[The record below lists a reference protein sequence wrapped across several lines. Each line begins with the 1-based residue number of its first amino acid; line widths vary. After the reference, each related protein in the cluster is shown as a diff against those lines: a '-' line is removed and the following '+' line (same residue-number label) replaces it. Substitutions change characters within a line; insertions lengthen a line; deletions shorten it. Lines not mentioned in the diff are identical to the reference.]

1 MNATAYAEFRAAEGA
16 RLNEIAADAE
26 RSPNGVGQAGPSC
39 GDWTLEALI
48 AHCATVW
55 TFVAQQH
62 LSRSARSTQP
72 PSPSLPVPCR
82 SGMHAD
88 AFSAL
93 TDLMTERAP
102 DAEAWTWDPDQQ
114 SMSFWWRRMAHE
126 ATMHRWDAEAALGIT
141 PAPIAPELAV
151 DGVDELFD
159 VYARPATAGRF
170 RRQRRDPAPPRHRR
184 GRRMGHHP
192 HSRRD
197 AGGTCAREVR
207 RRCPRP
213 AQDLL
218 LFVWGRIG
226 PERLE
231 TFGRTDLLD
240 EWQRDVRF

>member
-26 RSPNGVGQAGPSC
+26 RSPDMWARPVPSC
-39 GDWTLEALI
+39 GDWTLQALI
-48 AHCATVW
+48 EHCATVW
-55 TFVAQQH
+55 TFV
-62 LSRSARSTQP
+62 RSSITAGGRADLAAIARP
-72 PSPSLPVPCR
+72 PGSVSQW
-82 SGMHAD
+82 HAD
-88 AFSAL
+88 AFDAL
-93 TDLMTERAP
+93 TSLMTERP
-102 DAEAWTWDPDQQ
+102 PSAEAWTWDPEEQ

-126 ATMHRWDAEAALGIT
+126 CTMHRWDAEAALGIT
-141 PAPIAPELAV
+141 PAPITPELAV

-159 VYARPATAGRF
+159 VYVRLRRPDGFAGDGETVHLHATDAHGEWVITRTPDGMQVERAHAKSDVAARG
-170 RRQRRDPAPPRHRR
+170 
-184 GRRMGHHP
+184 
-192 HSRRD
+192 
-197 AGGTCAREVR
+197 
-207 RRCPRP
+207 P

>member
-1 MNATAYAEFRAAEGA
+1 MNATGYAELRAAEGA

-26 RSPNGVGQAGPSC
+26 RSPDMWARRVPSC

-55 TFVAQQH
+55 TFVRSSITAGARVDPATIARPSGS
-62 LSRSARSTQP
+62 LSQW
-72 PSPSLPVPCR
+72 
-82 SGMHAD
+82 HAD

-102 DAEAWTWDPDQQ
+102 DAEAWTWDPQQQ

-126 ATMHRWDAEAALGIT
+126 ATMHRWDAESALGIT
-141 PAPIAPELAV
+141 PAAIAPEFAV
-151 DGVDELFD
+151 DGVDEIFD
-159 VYARPATAGRF
+159 VYVRLRRPDGFAGSGETVHLHATDADGDWVITRTPVGMAVE
-170 RRQRRDPAPPRHRR
+170 RTHAKTDVAVR
-184 GRRMGHHP
+184 G
-192 HSRRD
+192 
-197 AGGTCAREVR
+197 
-207 RRCPRP
+207 P

-218 LFVWGRIG
+218 LFVWGRID

-231 TFGRTDLLD
+231 AFGRTDLLE

>member
-26 RSPNGVGQAGPSC
+26 RSPGMWAKRVPSC

-55 TFVAQQH
+55 TFVRGSITAG
-62 LSRSARSTQP
+62 ARVDPAAIARPAGSVSQW
-72 PSPSLPVPCR
+72 
-82 SGMHAD
+82 HAD

-93 TDLMTERAP
+93 TDLMTERPP
-102 DAEAWTWDPDQQ
+102 DAEAWTWDPENQ

-126 ATMHRWDAEAALGIT
+126 STMHRWDAEAALGIT
-141 PAPIAPELAV
+141 PAPIAPGLAV

-159 VYARPATAGRF
+159 VYVRLRRPDGFAGNGETVHLHATDADGEWVITRTPSGMQVERAHAKSDVAARG
-170 RRQRRDPAPPRHRR
+170 
-184 GRRMGHHP
+184 
-192 HSRRD
+192 
-197 AGGTCAREVR
+197 
-207 RRCPRP
+207 P

-231 TFGRTDLLD
+231 TFGRNELLD

>member
-1 MNATAYAEFRAAEGA
+1 MDATAYAEFRGAEGA
-16 RLNEIAADAE
+16 RLNEIAADAD
-26 RSPNGVGQAGPSC
+26 RSPDMWASGVPSC

-55 TFVAQQH
+55 TFV
-62 LSRSARSTQP
+62 RSSVTAGTRVDPAAVARP
-72 PSPSLPVPCR
+72 PGSVSQW
-82 SGMHAD
+82 HAD

-93 TDLMTERAP
+93 TDLMTGRP
-102 DAEAWTWDPDQQ
+102 SDAEAWTWDPENQ

-126 ATMHRWDAEAALGIT
+126 STMHRWDAEAALGIT
-141 PAPIAPELAV
+141 PAPIAPGLAV
-151 DGVDELFD
+151 DGIDELFD
-159 VYARPATAGRF
+159 VYVRLRRPDGFAGDGETVHLHATDAHGEWVITRTPDGMQVERTHAKSDVAARG
-170 RRQRRDPAPPRHRR
+170 
-184 GRRMGHHP
+184 
-192 HSRRD
+192 
-197 AGGTCAREVR
+197 
-207 RRCPRP
+207 P